1 MATGKKS
8 FTAYCDWKDTFDSLP
23 NDKAGQLIKHL
34 MAYVNDEN
42 PETDD
47 VLINAVFAQIKAT
60 LKRDLKKWEAKR
72 EQNRE
77 NARKR
82 WNKKDA
88 NACGRINRNAND
100 AVSVSVSDS
109 VSDSVKVSSN
119 KLDDDVL
126 YNVDDLKK
134 HYLQSETFNAVLQ
147 NKKLKL
153 VDNNDLSKRLD
164 LFTNELKLKGRKME
178 KWNEYCSYFLNC
190 LKKGMFTETKN
201 TNQKITF

>member
-8 FTAYCDWKDTFDSLP
+8 FTAYCDWKETFDSLP
-23 NDKAGQLIKHL
+23 DDKAGQLIKHL

-88 NACGRINRNAND
+88 NECERIKRNAND
-100 AVSVSVSDS
+100 AVSVRDSVS

-134 HYLQSETFNAVLQ
+134 HYLESETFNAVLQ

-153 VDNNDLSKRLD
+153 VDDNDLSKRLD